1 MEFNPYEKYK
11 SLSPRHPDTVIKS
24 EYVEHHNSKIQVVS
38 SPGFAPAVQT
48 QTDSVRFPYEYN
60 KLYYGAVNW
69 CYQCS
74 IYPHETKSGDPHTG
88 VDLAG
93 TEGTPIYSFITGE
106 VWATSYMGNTGGSA
120 GAHLHVEVFECDNN
134 IKKENVINEDA
145 SENIEMKWVDNREY
159 WNRKASRVDPFN
171 HNEHR
176 G

>member
-1 MEFNPYEKYK
+1 MEFN
-11 SLSPRHPDTVIKS
+11 
-24 EYVEHHNSKIQVVS
+24 
-38 SPGFAPAVQT
+38 
-48 QTDSVRFPYEYN
+48 PYEYN

-145 SENIEMKWVDNREY
+145 SENIEMKWVNNKIY
-159 WNRKASRVDPFN
+159 WDRIESRVNPFN